1 MGLGPAGN
9 EDVDNVYARS
19 ELDIVIKDRSKNKQ
33 IVDDDLIPVTS
44 DDSEMNNTI
53 SLENTKDIIK
63 KNWK

>member
-1 MGLGPAGN
+1 MGLGPAGY

-44 DDSEMNNTI
+44 DDSEIYDTI